1 MGSTGHNQLTQLDN
15 INPVRK
21 QSASASDSSDP
32 IALFDRPVRSPWLI
46 QASIGNPDHHT
57 RSPHPITTIEIS

>member
-32 IALFDRPVRSPWLI
+32 IALFDRP
-46 QASIGNPDHHT
+46 G
-57 RSPHPITTIEIS
+57 